1 MAANETLWENCRD
14 GNLGVV
20 KNFLENDGAD
30 PNSIRQEGTI
40 HTCLMIAA
48 GRNRAE
54 VVSLLLDQPTI
65 EVNKRGGYHNNT
77 ALHHACFNNC
87 EAALKRLLSATG
99 VDVNPLDVDN
109 KTPIM
114 VAVMYSSTE
123 CVRLMSAVAEVDL
136 DCKFLDGQT
145 LERASPEILTILEKA
160 RERREEERRRMVA
173 EQKGKVSKVLLEGLY
188 DQDCSLNL
196 LKRDKD
202 GIARNYT
209 NVLER
214 IWEFTTKWPNWEVY
228 AEEPADGEGS

>member
-48 GRNRAE
+48 GRNRDE

-77 ALHHACFNNC
+77 ALHHACVNNC

-145 LERASPEILTILEKA
+145 LER
-160 RERREEERRRMVA
+160 
-173 EQKGKVSKVLLEGLY
+173 
-188 DQDCSLNL
+188 
-196 LKRDKD
+196 
-202 GIARNYT
+202 
-209 NVLER
+209 
-214 IWEFTTKWPNWEVY
+214 
-228 AEEPADGEGS
+228 